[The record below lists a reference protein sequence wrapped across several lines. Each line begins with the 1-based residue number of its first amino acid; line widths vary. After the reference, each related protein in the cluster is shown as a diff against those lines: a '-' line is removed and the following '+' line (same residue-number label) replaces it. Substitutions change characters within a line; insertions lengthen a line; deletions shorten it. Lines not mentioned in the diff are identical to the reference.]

1 MSSKLRKLTP
11 HADASFPSYGQ
22 NPHQSF
28 FLCSEPVAQTS
39 RAIFLVTSTY
49 RGGFSSRRFLA
60 ETVRSET
67 WTPGG
72 SAPSVP
78 PVLWPQILR
87 SVSPVLTRPARLAT
101 APEFQQIVRRA
112 EELPLTRTG
121 LFASSQ
127 EPVTAQPHLDLPK
140 DRFDRLP
147 PCFVQ
152 ATPRLREQRSVHPLP
167 SRQVFGYPPSRR
179 GLFPSRSGGGNPR
192 AIAA

>member
-1 MSSKLRKLTP
+1 
-11 HADASFPSYGQ
+11 
-22 NPHQSF
+22 
-28 FLCSEPVAQTS
+28 
-39 RAIFLVTSTY
+39 VTSTY

-140 DRFDRLP
+140 DRFDRVC
-147 PCFVQ
+147 PCVLYKRRPRFVSS
-152 ATPRLREQRSVHPLP
+152 ARSIRSRAVRCLGIRPRGAGCSRPDLGAVTREP
-167 SRQVFGYPPSRR
+167 
-179 GLFPSRSGGGNPR
+179 
-192 AIAA
+192 

>member
-1 MSSKLRKLTP
+1 MSSKIRKPTP

-28 FLCSEPVAQTS
+28 FLCSGPVAQTS

-60 ETVRSET
+60 ETVGSET

-101 APEFQQIVRRA
+101 APEFQQIVRLA
-112 EELPLTRTG
+112 EELPLNCTG

-127 EPVTAQPHLDLPK
+127 EPVTAPRPILICPKTGSTVCPRVLYKRRPRFVSSARSIRSRAVRCLGIRPRGAGCSRPDLGA
-140 DRFDRLP
+140 
-147 PCFVQ
+147 V
-152 ATPRLREQRSVHPLP
+152 TREP
-167 SRQVFGYPPSRR
+167 
-179 GLFPSRSGGGNPR
+179 
-192 AIAA
+192 